1 MPPADS
7 QTPAVE
13 LNESEKKVWREKL
26 AWEKTLDD
34 QREHQMAREGLFYDD
49 ERLRG
54 LSDDDR
60 MWEII
65 KMSFLQ
71 VASVLE
77 SIGLLHYFEYFLQRG
92 ILGAKHMRLLTLQ
105 YVQTKMPR
113 ITDPDDQE
121 AIVDAAAR
129 CMQSEDM
136 RFFEARYGDVDRLV
150 LDCQHARRFL
160 SEKTIHEQWLL
171 DQYDLTSPLHE
182 DTSSY
187 HSKWY
192 VPGPDLELW
201 EALGTNADWV
211 AATGCDGFL
220 FLWPA
225 LPGNR
230 VPPVVRCKQVHSMPC
245 TDFAVDW
252 HKMQFLTCGVDG
264 KIAVYSVH
272 EDPKREL
279 FYSFK
284 DRTAEQGF
292 LCIDAAL
299 EDGKAAVGTNFGS
312 IKIVDVRNQAFVS
325 SLPGHQDHCKGL
337 RVDWEE
343 NLAVS
348 CSWDSFVH
356 CYDLRTAKLIHK
368 FVGHNANCSAIDVDF
383 HHWMVASA
391 ANEYRFILWDL
402 RKRCQFA
409 MCETPGHNPNCLAM
423 DWESKRLATGSDD
436 GLVKI
441 WSLDGGMATWES
453 SIDCKHEMT
462 VAVDADFGKKRIA
475 TASWDY
481 NVDLWDLETG
491 ELLHH
496 FVKPRRCMTQV
507 KMKLSHPTGG

>member
-1 MPPADS
+1 MFW
-7 QTPAVE
+7 
-13 LNESEKKVWREKL
+13 L
-26 AWEKTLDD
+26 
-34 QREHQMAREGLFYDD
+34 
-49 ERLRG
+49 
-54 LSDDDR
+54 
-60 MWEII
+60 
-65 KMSFLQ
+65 
-71 VASVLE
+71 
-77 SIGLLHYFEYFLQRG
+77 
-92 ILGAKHMRLLTLQ
+92 
-105 YVQTKMPR
+105 VQ
-113 ITDPDDQE
+113 
-121 AIVDAAAR
+121 
-129 CMQSEDM
+129 
-136 RFFEARYGDVDRLV
+136 
-150 LDCQHARRFL
+150 
-160 SEKTIHEQWLL
+160 
-171 DQYDLTSPLHE
+171 
-182 DTSSY
+182 
-187 HSKWY
+187 
-192 VPGPDLELW
+192 
-201 EALGTNADWV
+201 
-211 AATGCDGFL
+211 
-220 FLWPA
+220 
-225 LPGNR
+225 
-230 VPPVVRCKQVHSMPC
+230 
-245 TDFAVDW
+245 
-252 HKMQFLTCGVDG
+252 
-264 KIAVYSVH
+264 
-272 EDPKREL
+272 DPKREL

>member
-26 AWEKTLDD
+26 AWEKRLDD
-34 QREHQMAREGLFYDD
+34 QREHQMSREGLFHDD
-49 ERLRG
+49 ARLRG

-113 ITDPDDQE
+113 IADPDDQE
-121 AIVDAAAR
+121 AIVDAAAT

-182 DTSSY
+182 DTSSF
-187 HSKWY
+187 HTKWH
-192 VPGPDLELW
+192 VPAPDLELW
-201 EALGTNADWV
+201 EELNTHADWV

-220 FLWPA
+220 FLWPV

-252 HKMQFLTCGVDG
+252 RKMQFVTCGVDG
-264 KIAVYSVH
+264 KIAVYNVQ
-272 EDPKREL
+272 EDPKKEHPD
-279 FYSFK
+279 SFK

-299 EDGKAAVGTNFGS
+299 EDGKAAVGTNFGA
-312 IKIVDVRNQAFVS
+312 IKIVDLQRQAFVS

-343 NLAVS
+343 NVAVS

-356 CYDLRTAKLIHK
+356 WYDLRSAKLTHK
-368 FVGHNANCSAIDVDF
+368 FVGHNANCNAIDVDF

-402 RKRCQFA
+402 RKCCQFA

-423 DWESKRLATGSDD
+423 DWASKRLATGSDD

-441 WSLDGGMATWES
+441 WSLDGKPTWES

-462 VAVDADFGKKRIA
+462 VAVDADFGKKRIV

-496 FVKPRRCMTQV
+496 FLKPRRCMTQV
-507 KMKLSHPTGG
+507 RMKLSHPTGG